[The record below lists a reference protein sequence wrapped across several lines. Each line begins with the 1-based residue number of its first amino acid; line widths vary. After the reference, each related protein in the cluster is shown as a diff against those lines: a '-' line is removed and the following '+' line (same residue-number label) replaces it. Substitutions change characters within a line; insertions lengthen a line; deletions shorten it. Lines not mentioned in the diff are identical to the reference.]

1 MLYDDKGEFISEA
14 KFRKQEEQL
23 SLMNIKL
30 IEMSENHQMF
40 LFNDLDKQELC
51 IYKLESLSI
60 NNQNTK

>member
-1 MLYDDKGEFISEA
+1 
-14 KFRKQEEQL
+14 
-23 SLMNIKL
+23 MNIKL

-60 NNQNTK
+60 NDRNTK